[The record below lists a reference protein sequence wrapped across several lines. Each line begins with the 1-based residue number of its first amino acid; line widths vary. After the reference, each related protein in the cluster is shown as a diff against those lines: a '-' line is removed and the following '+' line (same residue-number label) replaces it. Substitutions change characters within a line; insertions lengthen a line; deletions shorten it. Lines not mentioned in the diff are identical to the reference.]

1 MLDTFPKH
9 LPQPWFSLSL
19 KNKMGFGASLAVFEE
34 DQDKSDNHD
43 SDYYYT
49 QGHVDNMDE
58 VTTRMRRGVRYTGI

>member
-1 MLDTFPKH
+1 
-9 LPQPWFSLSL
+9 
-19 KNKMGFGASLAVFEE
+19 MGFGASLAVFEE